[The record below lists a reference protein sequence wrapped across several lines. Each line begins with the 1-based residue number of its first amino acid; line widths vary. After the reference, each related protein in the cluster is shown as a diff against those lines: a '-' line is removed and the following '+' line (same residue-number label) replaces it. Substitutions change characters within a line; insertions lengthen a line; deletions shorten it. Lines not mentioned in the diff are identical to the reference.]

1 MPSRTAISRA
11 VGSSIVLRPFCCVA
25 SLRAS
30 MRSYEVM
37 NDAPSSSGP
46 IAPSSAPPKVLS
58 GTELLKSAIST
69 EIGSCVTGAPGP
81 RASHHVSPS
90 SASTPSADVSVS
102 RRVSRRTMGS
112 GLPFSSSLSISAT
125 SSAVVAYRASGSGWM
140 HRVMMRSS
148 ASGIDASFVRAGGGA
163 SRMRRL
169 SSSNA
174 LLVRAARVRPSSRS

>member
-1 MPSRTAISRA
+1 
-11 VGSSIVLRPFCCVA
+11 
-25 SLRAS
+25 
-30 MRSYEVM
+30 M
-37 NDAPSSSGP
+37 NEAPSIEMT
-46 IAPSSAPPKVLS
+46 IACSSAPSNTASLVW
-58 GTELLKSAIST
+58 LLKSLTRTDRGGICTA
-69 EIGSCVTGAPGP
+69 GAGP

-90 SASTPSADVSVS
+90 SATTPSADVSVS

-148 ASGIDASFVRAGGGA
+148 ASGMDASFVRAGGGV

-174 LLVRAARVRPSSRS
+174 LLVPAARVRPSSRS